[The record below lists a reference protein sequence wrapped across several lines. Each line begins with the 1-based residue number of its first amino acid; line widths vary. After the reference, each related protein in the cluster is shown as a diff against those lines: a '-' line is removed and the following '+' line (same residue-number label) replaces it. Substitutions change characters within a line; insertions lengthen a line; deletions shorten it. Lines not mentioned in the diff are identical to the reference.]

1 MYVGSKI
8 KQSLAKEIT
17 NKLAVLLP
25 KEEVIGI
32 YRATNL
38 MPSLEAVVI
47 TETRVLGVNKD
58 FSGNTKFVKEIIGND
73 IVSAATGKRNRLM
86 IYIPITITNKNGKA
100 SKYADIHKEDVDEA
114 VNLIQALSGKTSQLS
129 AIGLQEAEKEALK
142 ERAKEAYRIQ
152 QQKEASMNCGIY
164 DPSGLYEKNR
174 YDYKVLTDTSKR
186 RLQKTVEKYLNDGYE
201 LEGGI
206 AQSGGIFLTG
216 KRWTQAVSRRR

>member
-8 KQSLAKEIT
+8 KQSLAKDIT
-17 NKLAVLLP
+17 DKLAVLLP

-58 FSGNTKFVKEIIGND
+58 FSGNTSFKENIGND

-86 IYIPITITNKNGKA
+86 IYIPITITNKNGNA
-100 SKYADIHKEDVDEA
+100 SKYADMHKDDVNDA
-114 VNLIQALSGKTSQLS
+114 VNLIQALSGKTSTVS
-129 AIGLQEAEKEALK
+129 AITLQEAEKEAQK
-142 ERAKEAYRIQ
+142 ENAKEAYRIQ
-152 QQKEASMNCGIY
+152 QEKEASMNGGVY
-164 DPSGLYEKNR
+164 DPSGLYERNK

-206 AQSGGIFLTG
+206 AQSGGIF
-216 KRWTQAVSRRR
+216 